1 MNSEKK
7 WIVRSKSSIPI
18 KFDEAERQRG
28 DFQLNWLNDTSFII
42 TNRFSNIYLV
52 FYLFYLFIFE

>member
-7 WIVRSKSSIPI
+7 WIAQSKSSIPI

-42 TNRFSNIYLV
+42 FADHMYT
-52 FYLFYLFIFE
+52 